1 MNNYILFY
9 STLLYR
15 RRLYSFLK
23 TSFYK
28 YNSGQHDMLNIRLF
42 SIIFMLHG
50 TQNTTQ
56 HTWQTTSMT
65 MLIFKIPF
73 DIL

>member
-56 HTWQTTSMT
+56 HNTPDKQHR
-65 MLIFKIPF
+65 
-73 DIL
+73 